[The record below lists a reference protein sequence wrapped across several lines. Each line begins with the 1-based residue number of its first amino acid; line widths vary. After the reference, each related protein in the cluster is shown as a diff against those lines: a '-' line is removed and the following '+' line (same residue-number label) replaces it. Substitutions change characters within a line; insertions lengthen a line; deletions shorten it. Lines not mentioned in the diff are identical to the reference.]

1 MKIEKM
7 KRWVIAML
15 LCGVCHTAAFAYG
28 YAPNAQSKNW
38 GYQPVYQSA
47 ATTSYVS
54 AAPTYQFRSTS
65 MYITSSGES
74 ESDNPNNP
82 ILGSGRIRRTSPWD
96 WSEGDDPIGEVP
108 DPLPVGDS
116 PWCLMLL
123 LAAAYIAFRRL
134 RQRKA

>member
-38 GYQPVYQSA
+38 GYQPVYQST

-74 ESDNPNNP
+74 ESDNPL
-82 ILGSGRIRRTSPWD
+82 LGSGRSRRTSPWD
-96 WSEGDDPIGEVP
+96 WGEEDDPIGEVP

>member
-38 GYQPVYQSA
+38 GYQPVYQST

-108 DPLPVGDS
+108 DPLPLGDS
-116 PWCLMLL
+116 PWWLMLL
-123 LAAAYIAFRRL
+123 LAAVYIAFRRL

>member
-54 AAPTYQFRSTS
+54 AAPAYQFRSTS
-65 MYITSSGES
+65 VYIASSGES
-74 ESDNPNNP
+74 ESDNPL
-82 ILGSGRIRRTSPWD
+82 LGSGLSRRTSPWD
-96 WSEGDDPIGEVP
+96 WSEEDDPIGEVP